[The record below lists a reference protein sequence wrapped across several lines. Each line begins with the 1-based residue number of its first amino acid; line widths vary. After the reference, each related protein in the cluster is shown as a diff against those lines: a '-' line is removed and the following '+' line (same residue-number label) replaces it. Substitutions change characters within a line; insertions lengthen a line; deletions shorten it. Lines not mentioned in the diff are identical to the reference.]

1 MPTAL
6 ELGREGWR
14 SYLDAIRRR
23 PAPPS
28 ISPAESQEPRQLLE
42 RAQRAAALLKAQ
54 FGARRVVLFGS
65 LAHAAWF
72 APDSDIDLAVE
83 GLAEEDYWRAWR
95 EVEEIIGDRSVDFIE
110 MEAVSDSLRQA
121 IERYGMEL

>member
-6 ELGREGWR
+6 ELGREGWK
-14 SYLDAIRRR
+14 SYPEAVRRR

-28 ISPAESQEPRQLLE
+28 IGPAESQEHEQLLE

-110 MEAVSDSLRQA
+110 IEAVSDSLRQA
-121 IERYGMEL
+121 IRRYGIEL